1 MGYRTGST
9 NEDSFIL
16 VTVCSGYYL
25 NERAENVLCHIFIIL
40 LAIQRAGLAGQK
52 KTFGK
57 EEVEDEDEEK
67 ERTESGA
74 SPRPRKVRPSISA
87 SEEKDPLRP
96 IPSQAVKLV
105 DFG

>member
-1 MGYRTGST
+1 M
-9 NEDSFIL
+9 
-16 VTVCSGYYL
+16 

-40 LAIQRAGLAGQK
+40 LAIQRAGLTGQK

-87 SEEKDPLRP
+87 SEEKDPLK
-96 IPSQAVKLV
+96 PSGYRVKQSSLLTLAKYWMATANIRL
-105 DFG
+105 